1 VGRSQLRVN
10 PENMSISVL
19 FGSFRSPLIAAALG
33 LLLLGGLAGY
43 AHAQEP
49 DPDPFAAEGAKPAVD
64 PLKDLHLN
72 SFSPVLEHDTALANA
87 KTVHL
92 EARLTEKGE
101 PMTYGL
107 SWRVFQPIAGAD
119 GKLPLLASSEGGSTN
134 FELVPGE
141 YFVHVAFGRAGATK
155 KLIVSDIAAPEP
167 QTFVLDAGGMV
178 LNAVSGADMAIP
190 ADELTFNVYTN
201 EVKEDGERPLIMGD
215 VKPGEVVRL
224 NAGTYHVVSNYG
236 NVNATIRADIQI
248 QAGKLTEATI
258 QHKAAKITLKLVSQ
272 EGGEAIADT
281 AWSILTGSGDAV
293 SESVGAFPVVILA
306 EGKYTAVARHK
317 DKIYQRD
324 FSVTPGRNQDIEV
337 LLQD

>member
-1 VGRSQLRVN
+1 MAIL
-10 PENMSISVL
+10 
-19 FGSFRSPLIAAALG
+19 AAG
-33 LLLLGGLAGY
+33 PSLA
-43 AHAQEP
+43 Q
-49 DPDPFAAEGAKPAVD
+49 DPFAVAPTAKQPEVE
-64 PLKDLHLN
+64 LHLDGLT
-72 SFSPVLEHDTALANA
+72 PLLEKNTPLRHD

-92 EARLTEKGE
+92 EARLTEKGAV
-101 PMTYGL
+101 MTYGL
-107 SWRVFQPIAGAD
+107 SWRIFQPIAGTD
-119 GKLPLLASSEGGSTN
+119 GKLPLLASSEGGATD
-134 FELVPGE
+134 FALAPGE

-155 KLIVSDIAAPEP
+155 KLVVPENGNPEP

-178 LNAVSGADMAIP
+178 LNAVSGADMRIP
-190 ADELTFNVYTN
+190 PDELTFNVYSS
-201 EVKEDGERPLIMGD
+201 EVREDGERGLIIGD

-236 NVNATIRADIQI
+236 DVNATIRADIQI
-248 QAGKLTEATI
+248 EAGKLIEATI

-281 AWSILTGSGDAV
+281 AWSILTASGDSV

-324 FSVTPGRNQDIEV
+324 FTVTPGRNQDVEV
-337 LLQD
+337 LMGD

>member
-1 VGRSQLRVN
+1 MNRLVLLSQ
-10 PENMSISVL
+10 
-19 FGSFRSPLIAAALG
+19 LIAAVLG
-33 LLLLGGLAGY
+33 VLLVAGVAY
-43 AHAQEP
+43 AQEP
-49 DPDPFAAEGAKPAVD
+49 FADTQGSAGANVLD
-64 PLKDLHLN
+64 DLHIN
-72 SFSPVLEHDTALANA
+72 GFAPEAGQDAKSRG
-87 KTVHL
+87 KTVHM
-92 EARLTEKGE
+92 EARLTEKSA

-107 SWRVFQPIAGAD
+107 SWRVFQPIAGVD
-119 GKLPLLASSEGGSTN
+119 GKLPLLASSEGGSTE
-134 FELVPGE
+134 FDLAPGE

-155 KLIVSDIAAPEP
+155 KLIISDSGDPAP

-178 LNAVSGADMAIP
+178 LNAVSGVDMRIP
-190 ADELTFNVYTN
+190 PDELTFNIYSN

-215 VKPGEVVRL
+215 VKPGQIVRL
-224 NAGTYHVVSNYG
+224 NSGIYHVVSNYG

-248 QAGKLTEATI
+248 AAGKITEATI

-281 AWSILTGSGDAV
+281 AWSILTASGDAV

-324 FSVTPGRNQDIEV
+324 FTVAPGRNQDVEV
-337 LLQD
+337 MLQE

>member
-1 VGRSQLRVN
+1 
-10 PENMSISVL
+10 MSVTVL
-19 FGSFRSPLIAAALG
+19 FGSFWSLPRVALFIAGLAAAPQ
-33 LLLLGGLAGY
+33 AF
-43 AHAQEP
+43 AQ
-49 DPDPFAAEGAKPAVD
+49 DPFATVD
-64 PLKDLHLN
+64 PAEKTPGMDLHLN
-72 SFSPVLEHDTALANA
+72 SFSPLLEKDTQLRHG

-92 EARLTEKGE
+92 EARLTEKGA

-107 SWRVFQPIAGAD
+107 SWRIFRPIAGED

-134 FELVPGE
+134 FDLEPGE

-155 KLIVSDIAAPEP
+155 KLVVPDSGNPEP

-178 LNAVSGADMAIP
+178 LNAVSGADMRIP
-190 ADELTFNVYTN
+190 PEELSFDIYST
-201 EVKEDGERPLIMGD
+201 EVREDGERPLIMDG

-224 NAGTYHVVSNYG
+224 NAGTYHVVSDYG
-236 NVNATIRADIQI
+236 DVNATIRADIQI
-248 QAGKLTEATI
+248 QSGKLTEATI

-281 AWSILTGSGDAV
+281 AWSILSGSGDAV
-293 SESVGAFPVVILA
+293 SESVGAFPVVVLA

-317 DKIYQRD
+317 EKIYQRD
-324 FSVTPGRNQDIEV
+324 FSVTPGRNQDVEV